1 MTRTGKIARLPRSL
15 RHELNTRLENGEP
28 ARTLLQWLNAL
39 PEVQSILESTFEGRP
54 ISEQNL
60 SEWKTGGFLDWQR
73 NQQSCDRV
81 RELIEVAGQI
91 DSAAGFQQVP
101 DCLASYLTGELAN
114 KTRQLLQTTVD
125 PGERSRYLR
134 DALQHLNKMRQGAR
148 LAAQAARD
156 RFRLELESARREEEQ
171 ANLEIKGLIDE
182 ATKPIFEAMRR
193 ETVAKLFSGCQT
205 AGKIADLL
213 VALDGSDPPSPT

>member
-81 RELIEVAGQI
+81 RELIKVAGQV

-148 LAAQAARD
+148 LAAQAAR
-156 RFRLELESARREEEQ
+156 REEEQ